1 MGNNIVY
8 ILRQIK
14 QLRYVHYITLRE
26 YSVCSMYPTL
36 YKELGDNSYILQQ
49 NKKSGSISNF

>member
-1 MGNNIVY
+1 MYTISPYVNIVSD
-8 ILRQIK
+8 K
-14 QLRYVHYITLRE
+14 VH
-26 YSVCSMYPTL
+26 SSMYPTL